1 MPRVRKPFTKRPLSL
16 TALVTA
22 VALAGWVGVCAQQ
35 TAPTK
40 EQQAYRNAMEQA
52 DQQIAA
58 AEKDHSEVMRNE
70 EYLTTYIGPRLTG
83 SPGMQKASEWTL
95 SMFKK
100 YGIDAHLETASIP
113 HAWYRGNDWGELVT
127 PVQHWMTVRS
137 AAWSKATPGP
147 VTGSLVF
154 IARDTKPE
162 DITSNPAKFKGA
174 IVLSDEPEGPAKLPE
189 NPPNAYNAVIPSPRG
204 VPKAPAASFRQRF
217 EDFRKVMDALSK
229 AGAAA
234 ILRDSGKPDAE
245 IVTGSAGFP
254 AYEPSALPVAYLSHP
269 DYEWL
274 LRLAK
279 AGQGTFRIDLEGKFS
294 PGPGSA
300 SITVAQIKGS
310 EHPDE
315 QVIIGGHLD
324 SWDLGEGAVDNG
336 TGAMATLEAARLL
349 KSLGW
354 TPKRTLTFILFTGE
368 EQGGV
373 GVRAFLKNHA
383 GEIPKIDAVLID
395 DTGTGRIK
403 SISLENFWPTGPL
416 LERVYLP
423 LQEVFDLDP
432 MSTQYF
438 GSSDHVSFQ
447 REGVPAYFAVQDPAH
462 YGYAH
467 HSTDDV
473 FEIVQPEAVKEQA
486 ALIAAWMWN
495 VSELPESFPHHA
507 KAPERPPM

>member
-1 MPRVRKPFTKRPLSL
+1 MPGIKKPFAMRPFGLA
-16 TALVTA
+16 ALVTA
-22 VALAGWVGVCAQQ
+22 AALAGWVGLRAQQ

-40 EQQAYRNAMEQA
+40 EQQAYRKAMEQA
-52 DQQIAA
+52 DQQIVA
-58 AEKDHSEVMRNE
+58 AEKEHSEALQNE

-83 SPGMQKASEWTL
+83 SPEMQKASDWTL
-95 SMFKK
+95 SMFHK
-100 YGIDAHLETASIP
+100 YGIDAHLETAKIP

-127 PVQHWMTVRS
+127 PVEHWMTVRS

-147 VTGSLVF
+147 VTGRIVVLS
-154 IARDTKPE
+154 RDAKPE
-162 DITSNPAKFKGA
+162 DITANPAKYKSA
-174 IVLSDEPEGPAKLPE
+174 IVLTDEPEGPVKLPE
-189 NPPNAYNAVIPSPRG
+189 NPPNAYNAVIPPPKG
-204 VPKAPAASFRQRF
+204 VPKAPAMSFRERF
-217 EDFRKVMDALSK
+217 ENYRKVMSALAQ

-234 ILRDSGKPDAE
+234 ILRDSNKPDAMLL
-245 IVTGSAGFP
+245 TGSASFP
-254 AYEPSALPVAYLSHP
+254 AYEPSVLPVAFVSHP

-274 LRLAK
+274 MRLGK
-279 AGQGTFRIDLEGKFS
+279 AGHGTFRINLEGKFS
-294 PGPGSA
+294 QGPGSA

-310 EHPDE
+310 EYPDQ

-373 GVRAFLKNHA
+373 GARTFLKNHA
-383 GEIPKIDAVLID
+383 KEIDNIDAVLID

-403 SISLENFWPTGPL
+403 SISLENFWATGPL
-416 LERVYLP
+416 LQQVYRP
-423 LQEVFDLDP
+423 LAEVFDLDP

-438 GSSDHVSFQ
+438 GSSDHVEFQ
-447 REGVPAYFAVQDPAH
+447 REGVAAYFAVQDAAH

-473 FEIVQPEAVKEQA
+473 FEIVNPEALKEQA

-495 VSELPESFPHHA
+495 VSELPEAFPHHP
-507 KAPERPPM
+507 KAAERRPM